1 MSKRDY
7 YEILGLN
14 KNASDTEIKKAYRKI
29 ALKFHPD
36 KNPGNKDAENKF
48 KEAAEAY
55 EILSNKEK
63 RSKYDQFGHA
73 GFNNQGFGG
82 GGMSMEDIFSQFGDI
97 FGGDSPFESFFGG
110 RSSGRQR
117 VYKGSDLRIKIA
129 VSLEE
134 VLNGVKKKI
143 KIKKLKK
150 GENVTYKTCPQCNGT
165 GQITKISSTILGRI
179 QQSSSCS
186 PCYGSGKIIDKKSP
200 DADHNGMINEN
211 AEIEIN
217 IPAGVEDRMQLKLN
231 GQGNEAPFEGVN
243 GDLIV
248 LIEIKEH
255 SFFIREGS
263 NLHHEQFITF
273 SQATL
278 GDKIEIPTLSGKAKI
293 TLESGTH
300 SGKILR
306 LKGKGLPDINQYGN
320 GDLLIH
326 INIWT
331 PQKLSKSEKE
341 FFQKSKSSD
350 NFKPTPDQNNKSF
363 FDKVREIFK

>member
-55 EILSNKEK
+55 EILCNKEK

-117 VYKGSDLRIKIA
+117 VYKGSDLRIKIEI
-129 VSLEE
+129 SLEE

-143 KIKKLKK
+143 KILKLKK
-150 GENVTYKTCPQCNGT
+150 GENVTYKTCPQCNGS

-217 IPAGVEDRMQLKLN
+217 IPAGVEDRMQLKLRVWHLQYYKAN
-231 GQGNEAPFEGVN
+231 VYNK
-243 GDLIV
+243 DIL
-248 LIEIKEH
+248 LRR
-255 SFFIREGS
+255 FI
-263 NLHHEQFITF
+263 
-273 SQATL
+273 
-278 GDKIEIPTLSGKAKI
+278 
-293 TLESGTH
+293 
-300 SGKILR
+300 
-306 LKGKGLPDINQYGN
+306 
-320 GDLLIH
+320 
-326 INIWT
+326 
-331 PQKLSKSEKE
+331 
-341 FFQKSKSSD
+341 
-350 NFKPTPDQNNKSF
+350 
-363 FDKVREIFK
+363 